1 MPAPRTTHRHR
12 RGLTSLAAATLLIS
26 LTACGGGG
34 DDDNADDPPDT
45 EEQTTVTTAPDDEV
59 ADDDGTSDAGA
70 DEEESGEACDIVSD
84 EVVMG
89 VLGFDDIPRREP
101 HEVAGQSTSCI
112 KGSERTED
120 LSTASDVNVSFL
132 TGGKAIVDQFAAQPG
147 AVEVSGF
154 GDNAVFTPDA
164 GVLAIAVGND
174 SYQIQVVKNG
184 VPSNQADATTIAED
198 VLGG

>member
-1 MPAPRTTHRHR
+1 MPAPRTTLRYR
-12 RGLTSLAAATLLIS
+12 RGLTSLAAVTLLIS
-26 LTACGGGG
+26 LAACGGGG
-34 DDDNADDPPDT
+34 DDDNADDPPGT

-59 ADDDGTSDAGA
+59 ADDEGDD
-70 DEEESGEACDIVSD
+70 DEDSGEACDIVSD
-84 EVVMG
+84 EVVME

-101 HEVAGQSTSCI
+101 HEVEGQSTTCL

-120 LSTASDVNVSFL
+120 LSTASYVNVSFL
-132 TGGKAIVDQFAAQPG
+132 TGGKTVVDQFAAQPG

-184 VPSNQADATTIAED
+184 VPSNQADATTVAED
-198 VLGG
+198 ALAG